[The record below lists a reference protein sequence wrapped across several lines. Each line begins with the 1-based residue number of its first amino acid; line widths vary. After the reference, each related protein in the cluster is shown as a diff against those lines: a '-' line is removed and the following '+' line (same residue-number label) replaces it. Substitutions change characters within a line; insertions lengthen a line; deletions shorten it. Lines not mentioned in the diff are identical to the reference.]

1 MSRTA
6 SHMVR
11 TTSDVLTVRN
21 LVVAYGDRVVLDG
34 VNISVP
40 KGGSVGLVGESG
52 SGKSTFART
61 ILGLQKPRSGSV
73 DIASG
78 GADHPVQM
86 VFQDPIS
93 SLNPHRAA
101 LDIVAEP
108 LTIRG
113 EGTMRQRRESAR
125 ELLNRVGLDPERF
138 ADARPGTL
146 SGGQAQ
152 RVAIARALIAR
163 PALLLCDEPVS
174 SLDVSVQARVLNL
187 LAELRDEIGLSMLFI
202 SHDLAVVR
210 MIADSVAVLCE
221 GRIVESGDTESVIS
235 APQHNY
241 TRQLLDAAPRL
252 PGVTR
257 FARAST
263 PTSTPPLPP
272 RSPSTDPKDN
282 R

>member
-1 MSRTA
+1 M
-6 SHMVR
+6 
-11 TTSDVLTVRN
+11 SDVASTPDVLIVSN
-21 LVVAYGDRVVLDG
+21 LVVGYGDRVVLDG
-34 VNISVP
+34 VSINVP

-61 ILGLQKPRSGSV
+61 ILGLQKPRSGSIN
-73 DIASG
+73 IASG

-125 ELLNRVGLDPERF
+125 ELLSRVGLDPHRF
-138 ADARPGTL
+138 ADARPSTL

-221 GRIVESGDTESVIS
+221 GQIVESGDTESVIS
-235 APQHNY
+235 APQHEY
-241 TRQLLDAAPRL
+241 TRQLLEAAPRL
-252 PGVTR
+252 PG
-257 FARAST
+257 ASRPA
-263 PTSTPPLPP
+263 PTSTLIDPVNFSPPAPFAGP
-272 RSPSTDPKDN
+272 SPEPKDD
-282 R
+282 